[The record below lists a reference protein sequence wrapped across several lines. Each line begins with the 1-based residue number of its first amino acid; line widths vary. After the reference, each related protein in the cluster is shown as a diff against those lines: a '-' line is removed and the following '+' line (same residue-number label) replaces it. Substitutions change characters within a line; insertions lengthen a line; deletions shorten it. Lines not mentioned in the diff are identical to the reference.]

1 MAFDAAGL
9 ANGSTLNTA
18 IKATR
23 SLGQIT
29 NIAIYGAPV
38 AIDMH
43 ALYMGEKTLN
53 GIIGKMAHNFAAHVE
68 KPEYT
73 SD

>member
-9 ANGSTLNTA
+9 ANGATLTTA

-38 AIDMH
+38 SLDMH

-53 GIIGKMAHNFAAHVE
+53 GIIGARRLFELSLAFI
-68 KPEYT
+68 
-73 SD
+73 D